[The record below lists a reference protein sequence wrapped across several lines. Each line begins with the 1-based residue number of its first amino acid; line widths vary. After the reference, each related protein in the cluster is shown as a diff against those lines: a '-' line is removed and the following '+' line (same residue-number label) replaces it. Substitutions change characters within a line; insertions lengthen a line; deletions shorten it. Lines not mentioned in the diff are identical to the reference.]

1 MLRREARKRAYK
13 KEVRSSAQG
22 GIGLISHT
30 TWNRATLKVG
40 WACGQPIPLP
50 LVSLWRKVL
59 GPESG
64 CCGQKR
70 KARYR
75 ALRLVVGMAQRREG
89 AIEYGEGRLGAF
101 YAAFWHVNV
110 GCRAAEPSDGLRG
123 TGLLPLEP
131 GGRLRCAA
139 SYGCCKPWEGQ
150 GLRTRLINGHPEGPV
165 DGAGSATCTAPRGES
180 KGIRVCDKAREGET
194 PVNGCNAKARICRSG
209 LQLGARERRLR

>member
-1 MLRREARKRAYK
+1 M
-13 KEVRSSAQG
+13 
-22 GIGLISHT
+22 
-30 TWNRATLKVG
+30 
-40 WACGQPIPLP
+40 P

-131 GGRLRCAA
+131 GDGSVAQPPTAVA
-139 SYGCCKPWEGQ
+139 SHGKVRAY
-150 GLRTRLINGHPEGPV
+150 GPV
-165 DGAGSATCTAPRGES
+165 
-180 KGIRVCDKAREGET
+180 
-194 PVNGCNAKARICRSG
+194 
-209 LQLGARERRLR
+209 L